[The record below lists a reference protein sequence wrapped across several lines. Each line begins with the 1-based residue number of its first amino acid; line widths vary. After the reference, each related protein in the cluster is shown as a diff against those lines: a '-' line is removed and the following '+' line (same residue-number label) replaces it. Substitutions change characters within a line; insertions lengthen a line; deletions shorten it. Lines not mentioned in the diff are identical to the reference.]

1 MYNEENLLNT
11 REEPALNVPLDERTL
26 KQISAAQFFMLR
38 YETEY
43 TPCTGITAVTKQER
57 RCFKHGVMIAPWCP
71 RLDCNKAEH
80 DPLATGKVIDSGWE
94 FKVKGRKCKVLTA
107 TDDHAPI
114 LFLAVEGRFEG
125 VSTPYDLPLPTL
137 REDTLYF
144 GLAVDALLK
153 TIGSDHQFVWGADWE
168 SVPALHLVKKRHHT
182 ALTLHNTFDECLMN
196 ESPVFGRVY
205 QAFHTQ
211 RKNAGGMKTALEIGL
226 EEADVVTTV
235 NRGFAWGLTHE
246 PLQTKVMASHLQANL
261 DRVVGVNNAAFTR
274 VKPALRDLKDL
285 LLADPVKGA
294 RELFRQQSEARKS
307 LPEVIRQKATGKV
320 LVVSMGRRVA
330 QKQHDLVVESARQL
344 LSQDPDLPLFIYFA
358 TTHGD
363 EGSPAR
369 LERIRQLEEEFPGN
383 VAWVNERLRYFEILM
398 KAADYN
404 CMSSLYEPHGGV
416 YEGTVV
422 PIARAVDG
430 LAEQVCGLEP
440 QGEAAKMNA
449 LWHNQNESPAGFLFR
464 EPAHTEEERL
474 IHDLRELLSMSP
486 SPENDLFLAM
496 RDALSETLL
505 KAIRLRLKHPAKY
518 AKLVC
523 AAIEKQ
529 ESTSWEEHLK
539 RMMMLVEEARRRRK
553 TG

>member
-1 MYNEENLLNT
+1 MNT
-11 REEPALNVPLDERTL
+11 VLDESTL
-26 KQISAAQFFMLR
+26 NQINNAQFFMLR
-38 YETEY
+38 YETEF
-43 TPCTGITAVTKQER
+43 TPCTGITAVTRQER
-57 RCFKHGVMIAPWCP
+57 RCFKHAVMIAPWCP
-71 RLDCNKAEH
+71 NLDCNKAEH
-80 DPLATGKVIDSGWE
+80 DPLLSGKVKDSGWA
-94 FKVKGRKCKVLTA
+94 FKVKGRNCHVLTT
-107 TDDHAPI
+107 TDEHAPI
-114 LFLAVEGRFEG
+114 LFLAVAGRFQG
-125 VSTPYDLPLPTL
+125 VTTPYDLPLPAL

-153 TIGSDHQFVWGADWE
+153 AVGSPSQFVWGADWE

-196 ESPVFGRVY
+196 ESPTFGRVF
-205 QAFHTQ
+205 QEFHTP

-246 PLQTKVMASHLQANL
+246 LLQTRVMAAHLQSNL
-261 DRVVGVNNAAFTR
+261 GQVVGVNNAFFTR

-285 LLADPVKGA
+285 LQTDAAKGA
-294 RELFRQQSEARKS
+294 RELFRQQAEARRL
-307 LPEVIRQKATGKV
+307 LPDEIRQKAAGKV
-320 LVVSMGRRVA
+320 LVVAMGRRVA

-344 LSQDPDLPLFIYFA
+344 LRQNPDLPLFIYFA

-363 EGSPAR
+363 DGSPAR

-383 VAWVNERLRYFEILM
+383 VAWVNERLRYFETLM

-404 CMSSLYEPHGGV
+404 CMPSLYEPHGGV

-440 QGEAAKMNA
+440 QGEAFKMNA
-449 LWHNQNESPAGFLFR
+449 LWHKEDEAPTGFLFR
-464 EPAHTEEERL
+464 EPAAPQD
-474 IHDLRELLSMSP
+474 DLMIRDLQELLSVSP
-486 SPENDLFLAM
+486 SPENDLFIAM
-496 RDALSETLL
+496 RDALSEALL
-505 KAIRLRLKHPAKY
+505 KAIQLRLKHPAKY
-518 AKLVC
+518 ARLVC

-529 ESTSWEEHLK
+529 ESTSWEANLK
-539 RMMMLVEEARRRRK
+539 RMLLLMDEARKKRK
-553 TG
+553 L